1 MNFDEG
7 SFRDN
12 AGRVI
17 HHSNRIFRQV
27 NKSGKERIDFF
38 FKNDLYKKALENEYI
53 IKSDILGKNDLK
65 KYNFKE
71 DSLIIEHEKIP
82 YVSYPYEWSF
92 YQLKNAALHHLNFH
106 IYLLNNGATLID
118 SSAYNIQFIGS
129 KPIFIDVLSVKE
141 YKEGEYWYGH
151 KQFCENFLNPLILSS
166 KKGIQFNNWFKGNLE
181 GIATEDL
188 NKILNIFDKFSFNI
202 FVHVYLLT
210 KFENKYKNQNKKFDL
225 NVKKKFPKKNFL
237 SMLNQLKAFINKLE
251 PKKSATVW
259 ETYSNLNTYDD
270 NETKNKTNI
279 VKNFFQKNKSLMI
292 ADLGC
297 NDGYYSKI
305 AIESGCEYVVGFD
318 YDFNSIN
325 RAYKTF
331 INSKN
336 FLPLIF
342 DASNPST
349 NIGWNEKERK
359 SFFQRANFDC
369 VLALAFQHHLTIA
382 KNIPLEDVL
391 SWIVALA
398 PIGLIEF
405 VPKNDETV
413 QKMIKLKGD
422 IFPNYNEEN
431 FKEFILKKATIVSE
445 FQVTKSG
452 RKIYEFERKN

>member
-92 YQLKNAALHHLNFH
+92 YQLKEAALHHLNFH